1 MLMNSQVPTIQ
12 DPSTQQQLQNMQLQ
26 QALAQQTQQPG
37 TPAMPQV
44 QSPWSGAAML
54 VNALTSPTQQQ
65 GQGASGASTT
75 PLQSLISWLNSGSS
89 NDAAGPEDDDQDSAG
104 GS

>member
-12 DPSTQQQLQNMQLQ
+12 DPSTQAQLQNLQLQ

-37 TPAMPQV
+37 TPAMPAV
-44 QSPWSGAAML
+44 QSPWAGAAML

-75 PLQSLISWLNSGSS
+75 PLQSLISWLNQGS
-89 NDAAGPEDDDQDSAG
+89 DVGGPEENDEDSAG
-104 GS
+104 ES